1 MTLKILTIKKSVEFK
16 NIKNYCK
23 KFHSNSLIL
32 TESKTSEKHL
42 FDNKS
47 GKNLQDFCRVGTT
60 VSKVVSKSSCER
72 NLIKRRIREATKSIA
87 SEIAKNHHDYVIIA
101 KKQILEVDYKKIY
114 NDLKF
119 CFKRI

>member
-1 MTLKILTIKKSVEFK
+1 MTLKILTIKKSAEFK

-23 KFHSNSLIL
+23 KYHSNSLIL
-32 TESKTSEKHL
+32 TESKTPSKHL
-42 FDNKS
+42 FNKEA
-47 GKNLQDFCRVGTT
+47 GKNVEDFCRIGST
-60 VSKVVSKSSCER
+60 VSKIVSKSSCKR
-72 NLIKRRIREATKSIA
+72 NLIKRRIREAVKKIA
-87 SEIAKNHHDYVIIA
+87 PEIAKNHHDYVIIA

>member
-1 MTLKILTIKKSVEFK
+1 MTLKVLAIKKSAEFK

-23 KFHSNSLIL
+23 KYHSNSLIL
-32 TESKTSEKHL
+32 TEAKTPSKHL
-42 FDNKS
+42 LNKES
-47 GKNLQDFCRVGTT
+47 GKNLQDFCRVGIT
-60 VSKVVSKSSCER
+60 VSKIVSKSSCER

-87 SEIAKNHHDYVIIA
+87 PKIAKNHHDYVIIA

>member
-1 MTLKILTIKKSVEFK
+1 
-16 NIKNYCK
+16 
-23 KFHSNSLIL
+23 
-32 TESKTSEKHL
+32 
-42 FDNKS
+42 
-47 GKNLQDFCRVGTT
+47 
-60 VSKVVSKSSCER
+60 VSKSSCER
-72 NLIKRRIREATKSIA
+72 NLIKRRIREATKAIA

>member
-1 MTLKILTIKKSVEFK
+1 
-16 NIKNYCK
+16 
-23 KFHSNSLIL
+23 
-32 TESKTSEKHL
+32 
-42 FDNKS
+42 
-47 GKNLQDFCRVGTT
+47 
-60 VSKVVSKSSCER
+60 
-72 NLIKRRIREATKSIA
+72 LIKRRIREATKSIA